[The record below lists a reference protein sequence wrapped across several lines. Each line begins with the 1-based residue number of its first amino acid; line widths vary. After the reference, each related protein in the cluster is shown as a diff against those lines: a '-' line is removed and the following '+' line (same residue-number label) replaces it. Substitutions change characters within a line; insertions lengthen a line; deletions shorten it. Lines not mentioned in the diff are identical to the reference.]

1 MGRRRKSDHE
11 DDGSQ
16 SSASSSS
23 NGDGD
28 EQEAVP
34 TKNDVPLKEDV
45 GDAGVDE
52 LAKGLG
58 GVSLGSKPT
67 ADQIT
72 APKELRQVADMI
84 KSGKFNKILILT
96 GAGVSV
102 SAGIPDFR
110 TPGTGM

>member
-34 TKNDVPLKEDV
+34 TKNDVPQKEDV
-45 GDAGVDE
+45 EDAGVDE

-58 GVSLGSKPT
+58 GVSLGPKPT